1 MYFARIY
8 DQMYHERGESNALW
22 EKSLERLLSMVV
34 TDHLKTSVEVIVRV
48 K

>member
-1 MYFARIY
+1 
-8 DQMYHERGESNALW
+8 MYHVQGVLS
-22 EKSLERLLSMVV
+22 EKSWERLLSMVA